1 MVPLR
6 FAGGAGMLRMPT
18 LSVCGK
24 PSSCCPN
31 TAEVKKEVGHEH
43 ERLVSGFEAGH

>member
-1 MVPLR
+1 
-6 FAGGAGMLRMPT
+6 MLRM
-18 LSVCGK
+18 LKNGVCGK

-43 ERLVSGFEAGH
+43 ERLVSGFEAGHFNDPR